1 VRPIIE
7 NIIERLHERLP
18 DGERELA
25 GRFAEQYY
33 QHSTVEDLQEHSI
46 DNLYG
51 AVLSLWKLAIQ
62 RKPGEPLIRIYNPS
76 FDEHGWQTT
85 HTVVE
90 VITDDMPFLVDSL
103 SMVLVQSNMAIHLL
117 IHPMITVIRGEG
129 GHLRNI
135 LPRHAKD
142 TGALCEAVMHFEID
156 QQHEAERLAA
166 LHDQLEHVLGDVRT
180 VVDDWQAMRSR
191 LQEVIHTIET
201 QPVPVSAEE
210 QAESVTF
217 LRWLDQNHFTF
228 TGYRAYDLVQKQGE
242 DHLKRI
248 PASGLGILRDHQHAR
263 VSRSFAHVPPPLRAM
278 ARQPTLL
285 TITKS
290 TAFSTV
296 HRPVHLDYI
305 GVKRYDS
312 AGKVIGEWRFLG
324 LYSSLAYNERPVNI
338 PILRQKV
345 ARVMQTAAY
354 SPGSHSRKAMEH
366 VLDTFPRDE
375 MFQFT
380 ETELYDTAIGIL
392 QVMERHRLGLFMRND
407 LYERFVTALI
417 YVPRE
422 RYDTEL
428 RQRIQALLMD
438 VLDGQNAEF
447 NVQLADSPLARVH
460 FIIRTQPGEIPE
472 YDVALLRT
480 SMVDAMLSWQ
490 DKLRE
495 ALHEHLGE
503 FKGEHLFQQF
513 AHAFPPAYEADFN
526 AHTAVADIDRLS
538 EITTERPLAVHL
550 YRTPEEDLE
559 LLRFK
564 VYGHEQPMALS
575 DVLPMLER
583 MGLRVLEARPYEIMC
598 SDGAR
603 YWILDFDMSP
613 GTGNDIDVL
622 AIKDIFQEAFAQV
635 CDGAMEN
642 DGFNRLVLGACLH
655 WRQVTLLR
663 ALAKYQVQ
671 TRLPLSQSYMENTL
685 AQYPELAR
693 KLVIL
698 FEMRFDPELQE
709 DAGPRV
715 QSLVDDIVASIDQ
728 VTSLDS
734 DRILRQFL
742 HLIQALLRTNYFQ
755 LDAHGK
761 PKPFL
766 SFKLDPALVP
776 FLPLPLPAY
785 EIFVYSPRV
794 EGVHLRGGAVAR
806 GGIRWSDR
814 REDYRTE
821 ILGLM
826 KAQMVKNAVIVP
838 VGAKGGF
845 VVKAPPEDRDALSRE
860 VLDCYRTF
868 IRALLELTDN
878 WVAGALV
885 PPVQVVRYDH
895 DDPYLVVAADKGTAT
910 FSDSANEI
918 AQSLGYWLDDAFAS
932 GGSSGYDHK
941 KIGITARGAW
951 EAVKR
956 HFCELGLDTQRQP
969 FSVIGIGDM
978 SGDVFGNGMLL
989 SQQIRLVAAFN
1000 HAHIFID
1007 PDPDVA
1013 RSYAERQRLFQLPR
1027 SSWEDYN
1034 SALLSQGGGIY
1045 RRSAKRII
1053 LSEQARRALGTD
1065 REQFTPNEL
1074 IQVILRAPVDLLWNG
1089 GIGTYVKA
1097 TSETHVMVGDRANDA
1112 VRIDA
1117 SELRCRVVA
1126 EGGNLGLTQLG
1137 RVEYAQAG
1145 GRINTDFIDNSGGV
1159 DCSDHEVNIKIL
1171 LGQVVANGDM
1181 TLKQRD
1187 ELLVEM
1193 TDAVAA
1199 LVLKHSY
1206 QQTQAISIAAA
1217 QAPLMLADYTRFIRL
1232 LEKGG
1237 RLKRRLEFLPDDE
1250 HLGERQNRN
1259 EGLTRPEIAIFFA
1272 YSKIELYQAL
1282 HASDISE
1289 DPYLS
1294 AELAAYFPT
1303 QMRARFAGQMKS
1315 HPLRRE
1321 IIATQITNSLVNRM
1335 GGTFVMRL
1343 QDITGA
1349 LPVEIARCYTA
1360 VREIF
1365 RVHNHWR
1372 AIEALDN
1379 QVSADVQLQMLVETR
1394 RLLDQATVWLLRHQ
1408 PQPVDIAA
1416 MISRYQPTL
1425 EQLQHHL
1432 PQLLRDDARHSM
1444 HQQRRELVKA
1454 GVPKDLAQQ
1463 VVIMDFLYGV
1473 LDITE
1478 VATSTASDVIKTAEI
1493 YFVLDARL
1501 SLFWLRGRIRDLP
1514 RHDLWQRKARTGLL
1528 DELQAIASEVT
1539 RQVIISTRKI
1549 RSTTKK
1555 LDDWLTRNEANITH
1569 CHSVLDEIKG
1579 NRNIDLAMLT
1589 VAVRVMKELI
1599 QDQNCIHP
1607 GDS

>member
-1 VRPIIE
+1 VHTIIDSIVE
-7 NIIERLHERLP
+7 CLHERLP

-33 QHSTVEDLQEHSI
+33 QHSTAEDLQEHSI

-51 AVLSLWKLAIQ
+51 AVLSLWKLAALRQ
-62 RKPGEPLIRIYNPS
+62 PLKSLIRIYNPN

-90 VITDDMPFLVDSL
+90 IITDDMPFLVDSL

-117 IHPMITVIRGEG
+117 IHPMITVVRGEG
-129 GHLRNI
+129 GHLRNV
-135 LPRHAKD
+135 LPRNTKD
-142 TGALCEAVMHFEID
+142 EGAVCEAVMHFEID
-156 QQHEAERLAA
+156 QQLEVERLTV

-180 VVDDWQAMRSR
+180 VVDDWQPMRNR
-191 LQEVIHTIET
+191 LHEVMHAIET
-201 QPVPVSAEE
+201 QVVPVSAEE
-210 QAESVTF
+210 KEESLIF
-217 LRWLDQNHFTF
+217 LHWLDQNHFTF
-228 TGYRAYDLVQKQGE
+228 TGYRAYDLVQKKGE

-248 PASGLGILRDHQHAR
+248 PDSGLGILRDHKLAR

-312 AGKVIGEWRFLG
+312 EGKVIGEWRFLG

-338 PILRQKV
+338 PILRRKV
-345 ARVMQTAAY
+345 TQVLQTAAY
-354 SPGSHSRKAMEH
+354 TPGSHSRKAMEH

-380 ETELYDTAIGIL
+380 EAELYDTVTGIL
-392 QVMERHRLGLFMRND
+392 HVMERHRLGLFMRND
-407 LYERFVTALI
+407 LYERFVTALV
-417 YVPRE
+417 YVPRD
-422 RYDTEL
+422 RYRTEL
-428 RQRIQALLMD
+428 RQHIQTLLMEA
-438 VLDGQNAEF
+438 LDGQNAEF
-447 NVQLADSPLARVH
+447 NVQLGESPLARVH
-460 FIIRTQPGEIPE
+460 FIIRTQPGEIPD
-472 YDVALLRT
+472 YDIAALRA
-480 SMVDAMLSWQ
+480 SMVDTMFSWQ

-495 ALHEHLGE
+495 ALREHVGE
-503 FKGEHLFQQF
+503 YKGAHLFQLYAQ
-513 AHAFPPAYEADFN
+513 AFPPAYEADFN
-526 AHTAVADIDRLS
+526 THIAVTDIDRLDA
-538 EITTERPLAVHL
+538 ITPEQPLIVHL
-550 YRTPEEDLE
+550 YRTPEEEGLE

-564 VYGHEQPMALS
+564 VYGREQPMALS

-583 MGLRVLEARPYEIMC
+583 MGLRVLEARPYEIEC

-603 YWILDFDMSP
+603 FWILDFDMSTSS
-613 GTGNDIDVL
+613 GIDIDVL
-622 AIKDIFQEAFAQV
+622 VIKDIFQEAFIQV
-635 CDGAMEN
+635 CHGVMEN
-642 DGFNRLVLGACLH
+642 DGFNRLVLGAGLR

-693 KLVIL
+693 KLVVL
-698 FEMRFDPELQE
+698 FEMRFDPAQQE
-709 DAGPRV
+709 DAGPRM
-715 QSLVDDIVASIDQ
+715 QTFIDDIVASIDK

-742 HLIQALLRTNYFQ
+742 HLIQALLRTNYFHR
-755 LDAHGK
+755 DTHGMGQR
-761 PKPFL
+761 FL
-766 SFKLDPALVP
+766 SFKLDPAQVP

-821 ILGLM
+821 VLGLM

-845 VVKAPPEDRDALSRE
+845 VVKALPEDRDALARE

-878 WVAGALV
+878 WVSGELV
-885 PPVQVVRYDH
+885 SPTQVVRYDH

-956 HFCELGLDTQRQP
+956 HFRELGLDTQRQP
-969 FSVIGIGDM
+969 FTVVGVGDM

-989 SQQIRLVAAFN
+989 SEQIRLVAAFN

-1007 PDPDVA
+1007 PDPDVT
-1013 RSYAERQRLFQLPR
+1013 RSYQERQRLFQLPR

-1034 SALLSQGGGIY
+1034 AELLAPGGGIY

-1053 LSEQARRALGTD
+1053 LSEQVRRALGT
-1065 REQFTPNEL
+1065 EQQQLTPNEL
-1074 IQVILRAPVDLLWNG
+1074 IQIILRAPVDLLWNG

-1097 TSETHVMVGDRANDA
+1097 TSETHLMVGDRANDS

-1117 SELRCRVVA
+1117 SELRCQVVA
-1126 EGGNLGLTQLG
+1126 EGGNLGFTQLG

-1171 LGQVVANGDM
+1171 LRQVVTNGDM

-1199 LVLKHSY
+1199 LVLEHSY

-1217 QAPLMLADYTRFIRL
+1217 QAPLMLADYARFIRL

-1237 RLKRRLEFLPDDE
+1237 RLKRRLEFLPNDE
-1250 HLGERQNRN
+1250 QLTERQNRN

-1282 HASDISE
+1282 HATDISE

-1294 AELAAYFPT
+1294 AELADYFPG
-1303 QMRARFAGQMKS
+1303 QMRLRFAEQMKV

-1335 GGTFVMRL
+1335 GSTFVMRL
-1343 QDITGA
+1343 QDMTGA
-1349 LPVEIARCYTA
+1349 MPVEIARCYTA

-1365 RVHNHWR
+1365 HVRDYWH

-1379 QVSADVQLQMLVETR
+1379 QISTAVQLQMLIDTR

-1416 MISRYQPTL
+1416 MIARYQPAL
-1425 EQLQHHL
+1425 DPLQQQL
-1432 PQLLRDDARHSM
+1432 PKLLREEARHSM
-1444 HQQRRELVKA
+1444 HQQRRDLVKA
-1454 GVPKDLAQQ
+1454 GVPKELALQ
-1463 VVIMDFLYGV
+1463 VVLMDFLYAV

-1478 VATSTASDVIKTAEI
+1478 VATITTSDVIKTAEI
-1493 YFVLDARL
+1493 YFELDAKL
-1501 SLFWLRGRIRDLP
+1501 SLFWLRNRIRDLP
-1514 RHDLWQRKARTGLL
+1514 RQDLWQRKARTGLL
-1528 DELQAIASEVT
+1528 DELQAVAREVT
-1539 RQVIISTRKI
+1539 HQVVISTGKI

-1555 LDDWLTRNEANITH
+1555 LDDWLARHAASIAH
-1569 CHSVLDEIKG
+1569 CRSILDEIQG
-1579 NRNIDLAMLT
+1579 NRAINLAMLT
-1589 VAVRVMKELI
+1589 VAVSAMKDLV
-1599 QDQNCIHP
+1599 QD
-1607 GDS
+1607 